1 MSTEEK
7 REFMILMVSEWRQS
21 GKTKKEYCAENDLN
35 YAQFQYW
42 VKRSKEKFADSGSFL
57 ELQNSPRE
65 SSVEILYPN
74 GVRVRVAADIVFVSQ
89 LIRL

>member
-7 REFMILMVSEWRQS
+7 REFMMLMVSEWMQN
-21 GKTKKEYCAENDLN
+21 GKIKKAYCAENDLN
-35 YAQFQYW
+35 YAKFQYW
-42 VKRSKEKFADSGSFL
+42 VKRSKEKVADPGSFL
-57 ELQNSPRE
+57 ELKDSPRE

-74 GVRVRVAADIVFVSQ
+74 GVRVRVEADIVFVSQ